1 MRKSLPFI
9 AFGIIVLMA
18 LVTPFL
24 SLPNPVTMNIIR
36 RMASPSALHW
46 LGTDEYGR
54 DMLSRLLWGARI
66 SLAVAASTA
75 VLACLIGGALGI
87 VAGYFGGWV
96 SAIIMRATDVVLCL
110 PHLLVAMLVVT
121 LFGPGLYTLIPVL
134 VFVYIPSFVRV
145 AQVST
150 AMIRPNAFVE
160 AVGTLGARQV
170 RILTR
175 TILPNVAGPLLVQ
188 VSLTASSAIMLE
200 AGLSFL
206 GLGVQPPAPSW
217 GSMIGNARGV
227 MNMAPMLLVWPCLA
241 LVLAVLAINAVCD
254 RLRDLLDPH
263 QVARAPLKQTAA
275 AIARR
280 TASRAPAN
288 GNLVE
293 IRNLDLALAGSGTEP
308 VKLVYGVDLTVRE
321 GETLAIV
328 GESGSGKSLT
338 ALALAGLSPSAV
350 EVVGGSARLA
360 GQDMLSLSEPELR
373 GLRGAAISMVF
384 QDPLSSLNPVHTV
397 GRQLTEAILAHR
409 PMSKAAAQAEAN
421 ELLKL
426 VGIPDPVGRA
436 GNFPY
441 EMSGGMRQRVM
452 IAMAISNRPR
462 VVIADEPTTAL
473 DVTVQAQI
481 LDLLR
486 DLKEKEGI
494 AMIFIAHSLPVVS
507 EIADRVAVM
516 YSGEIIEEGR
526 ADIVLRR
533 PMHPYT
539 RALIASSPEGD
550 DLPEGIPGRVPPPA
564 DRPSGCVFRARCTHA
579 ADECA
584 IGHPPLVSIGED
596 HRTRCIRWRAIA

>member
-9 AFGIIVLMA
+9 AFGIVVLVA
-18 LVTPFL
+18 LLTPL
-24 SLPNPVTMNIIR
+24 LPLPNPVTMNIVR
-36 RMASPSALHW
+36 RMASPSALNW

-87 VAGYFGGWV
+87 VAGYFGGWI

-160 AVGTLGARQV
+160 AVGTLGARQL

-200 AGLSFL
+200 SGLSFL

-227 MNMAPMLLVWPCLA
+227 MNMAPMLLVWPCIA
-241 LVLAVLAINAVCD
+241 LVLAVLTINSVCD

-263 QVARAPLKQTAA
+263 QVAKAPLKQTAA
-275 AIARR
+275 ALARA
-280 TASRAPAN
+280 ASRAPAA

-293 IRNLDLALAGSGTEP
+293 IRNLDLALAGSGEP
-308 VKLVYGVDLTVRE
+308 PVNLVYGVDLTVKE

-338 ALALAGLSPSAV
+338 ALALAGLLPPTV
-350 EVVGGSARLA
+350 QVMGGSARLA
-360 GQDMLSLSEPELR
+360 GQDMLGLPEPELR
-373 GLRGAAISMVF
+373 SLRGSAISMVF

-409 PMSKAAAQAEAN
+409 PMSNAVAQAEAI

-426 VGIPDPVGRA
+426 VGIPDPAARA
-436 GNFPY
+436 RNFPY

-462 VVIADEPTTAL
+462 VVVADEPTTAL
-473 DVTVQAQI
+473 DVTVQAQV

-516 YSGEIIEEGR
+516 YSGEIIEEGS
-526 ADIVLRR
+526 AETVLRR

-550 DLPEGIPGRVPPPA
+550 DLPEGIPGRVPSPA
-564 DRPSGCVFRARCTHA
+564 DRPSGCVFRARCAYA
-579 ADECA
+579 AEVCA
-584 IGHPPLVSIGED
+584 TGHPPLVSIGGD
-596 HRTRCIRWRAIA
+596 HSTRCVRWREIA